1 MTRREGQV
9 IVRGSV
15 AYASQNPWYA
25 FLINLELFNQ
35 KHPPRIM
42 SATVRENI
50 IFSHEYEE
58 TFYNMVIDGA
68 DLYTFIINLDS
79 R

>member
-25 FLINLELFNQ
+25 LLINLEPFNQ
-35 KHPPRIM
+35 NHPLRIM

-50 IFSHEYEE
+50 LFSHEYEE
-58 TFYNMVIDGA
+58 TFYNMVVDGA
-68 DLYTFIINLDS
+68 DFYTFVIDPDS
-79 R
+79 P